1 MSKNARFAKS
11 TAGVVCTLALA
22 GLTLAADAGKPAPA
36 NAKVKVLI
44 LVGGHGFDQAS
55 FDKFW
60 GGYADIESHIWKGS
74 PYTAFDDISRFK
86 EDVIVMYNLSSGM
99 TEKQKQ
105 NLLKLLEQGVGLV
118 VWHHA
123 LANCQ
128 DWAEFEK
135 IAGAKFWLKPG
146 ERNGTQIARSGTGG
160 GKVKIHIED
169 PSHPITK
176 GISDFEV
183 ADETYNHQTFCD
195 GIHVLV
201 STDHPR
207 SDKPIAWVHQYG
219 KARVF
224 GYQSGHD
231 AKVWTNDSFRRLM
244 AQGIRWASGES
255 KVPAK

>member
-1 MSKNARFAKS
+1 MSKSIRFANCL
-11 TAGVVCTLALA
+11 AAVICTLAMA
-22 GLTLAADAGKPAPA
+22 GLALAADAERPASA
-36 NAKVKVLI
+36 NAKIKVVI
-44 LVGGHGFDQAS
+44 LVGGHGFDQAT

-60 GGYADIESHIWKGS
+60 SGYGDIDSRIWKGS
-74 PYTAFDDISRFK
+74 PYTAFDDISQFK
-86 EDVIVMYNLSSGM
+86 DDVIVMYNLSSGM

-105 NLLKLLEQGVGLV
+105 NFLKLLERGVGLV

-128 DWAEFEK
+128 DWPEFEK
-135 IAGAKFWLKPG
+135 ITGAKFWLKPG

-160 GKVKIHIED
+160 GKVKCHIED
-169 PSHPITK
+169 PSHPVTK
-176 GISDFEV
+176 GISDFEI

-201 STDHPR
+201 TTDHPR
-207 SDKPIAWVHQYG
+207 SDKTIAWVQQYG

-231 AKVWTNDSFRRLM
+231 AKAWNNDGFRRLM
-244 AQGIRWASGES
+244 AQGILWAS
-255 KVPAK
+255 AK